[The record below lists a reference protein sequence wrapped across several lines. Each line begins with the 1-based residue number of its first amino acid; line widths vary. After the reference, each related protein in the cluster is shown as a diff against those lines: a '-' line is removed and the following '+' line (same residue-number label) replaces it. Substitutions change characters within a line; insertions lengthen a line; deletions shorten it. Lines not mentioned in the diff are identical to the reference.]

1 MQMIFVQIDSIICH
15 PIIFIWHSNIE
26 LSKCVRYCAIQHGTC
41 VIDPAKG
48 LATMWT
54 KKTKS
59 RSHSVQK
66 KTTQQMQQRHP
77 CKNIHIYIYKAFSV
91 PSLNKKKQFPSPTH
105 FWVDDCPF
113 PKVWH
118 VIVPWRINCS
128 KFKPSCWQKDLR
140 IAARQNLQRLWQFP
154 CEVQK
159 ISVAWRNVKNRNL
172 LNMQIYPSHGMY
184 FSSNIKKTDTT
195 IFWFKGV
202 FKDLVKSYLC
212 QT

>member
-66 KTTQQMQQRHP
+66 KQLNKCSRDTRAKTF
-77 CKNIHIYIYKAFSV
+77 IYIYKAFSV
-91 PSLNKKKQFPSPTH
+91 PSLNKKNNSHPQHTSESMIVLFLRCDMWSFPGGLT
-105 FWVDDCPF
+105 
-113 PKVWH
+113 
-118 VIVPWRINCS
+118 
-128 KFKPSCWQKDLR
+128 
-140 IAARQNLQRLWQFP
+140 
-154 CEVQK
+154 VQ
-159 ISVAWRNVKNRNL
+159 
-172 LNMQIYPSHGMY
+172 
-184 FSSNIKKTDTT
+184 SSNQVAGKRTLESQLGKTFNGSDS
-195 IFWFKGV
+195 FH
-202 FKDLVKSYLC
+202 VKSKRFQLPGAMSKIETCSICKYICHMVCISL